1 MKYKFRIRSLG
12 IFFVAFSLLGIVFS
26 LSGIL
31 ITWFSKPPIQK
42 AALNSLTSLEDVL
55 TITSESFAVMNN
67 AIENAKDDLDI
78 IEASLDG
85 LHLAFDSINESL
97 DLSGDLIGDDLRLI
111 AINSQTALYASSTAA
126 EVIHNTLSGISK
138 IRLLGLDYAPEVP
151 LHIGLVQIADNLSEV
166 PDSLDAIEQSLDKT
180 TDGIEMLN
188 TKLTDLSGNIRALN
202 SDLEDAQKVLND
214 YESTFQ
220 QINTQI
226 IQLQK
231 GLPISLS
238 ILSILISGLFFWVGL
253 SQISI
258 LIQGISYLKGPLQIV
273 NIADLH
279 QKIDDGVESEIDE
292 DKAKTDEQQNISENI
307 ETEHNGIIMDGSDP
321 SEKEN
326 NT

>member
-1 MKYKFRIRSLG
+1 M
-12 IFFVAFSLLGIVFS
+12 
-26 LSGIL
+26 
-31 ITWFSKPPIQK
+31 
-42 AALNSLTSLEDVL
+42 TSLEDVL

-78 IEASLDG
+78 IDASLDG

-180 TDGIEMLN
+180 NRRHRDAQHQAYG
-188 TKLTDLSGNIRALN
+188 SIRQYQGAQQR
-202 SDLEDAQKVLND
+202 SEDAQKVLND
-214 YESTFQ
+214 YEFIHFNKSTRKSFSFKRSAN
-220 QINTQI
+220 IFVNIVHTHFRT
-226 IQLQK
+226 
-231 GLPISLS
+231 
-238 ILSILISGLFFWVGL
+238 LFLGGL

-258 LIQGISYLKGPLQIV
+258 LIMEFLTSKVPCKL
-273 NIADLH
+273 
-279 QKIDDGVESEIDE
+279 
-292 DKAKTDEQQNISENI
+292 
-307 ETEHNGIIMDGSDP
+307 
-321 SEKEN
+321 
-326 NT
+326 